1 MFIKARPASSFEPHL
16 DERCLIRKASILD
29 IPYIYDL
36 IWQGSKEGSFTDRYL
51 NSDGYVILLIE
62 LLKILFR
69 PLHLDEVE
77 TKLHVLKI
85 VECKGKSIGLLHYT
99 LYAEM
104 QSGNYLHVEHFSV
117 SPAHRNTGNGTW
129 IVDWLIE
136 EAVKSESTLTAC
148 CTKYALVMQRI
159 FKKRNFIRTSIGYGL
174 ELYSLPYRPLV
185 TIKTTSTAMQASNPE
200 RFRD

>member
-1 MFIKARPASSFEPHL
+1 MFIKARPPSSFDPHL
-16 DERCLIRKASILD
+16 NERCLIRKASILD
-29 IPYIYDL
+29 VPYIYDL

-62 LLKILFR
+62 LLKILIR
-69 PLHLDEVE
+69 PLHADGVLM
-77 TKLHVLKI
+77 KLHVLQI
-85 VECKGKSIGLLHYT
+85 VECNGMSIGLLHYT

-104 QSGNYLHVEHFSV
+104 LSGNYLHVEHFAV
-117 SPAHRNTGNGTW
+117 APAHRNTGNGAW

-136 EAVKSESTLTAC
+136 EAVKNESTLTAC

-174 ELYSLPYRPLV
+174 ELYSLPYRPLDSMKN
-185 TIKTTSTAMQASNPE
+185 TRTAMQAGNPE
-200 RFRD
+200 RLPD